1 MFKAWLAP
9 LFAIVIFCALLFLPV
24 TPYHWLLWVAGV
36 LSIIAVGLIIW
47 RCVLNKRLKSAEPI
61 QSAGSIGL
69 EKKELLDIKRKIYLL
84 DKSILI
90 LEWSIFILL
99 VTLRFL
105 NGQLL
110 THLTLK

>member
-9 LFAIVIFCALLFLPV
+9 LFAIVIFSALLFLPV
-24 TPYHWLLWVAGV
+24 TPYRWLLWLAGV
-36 LSIIAVGLIIW
+36 LSIIAIGLIIW
-47 RCVLNKRLKSAEPI
+47 RCVLNKQLK
-61 QSAGSIGL
+61 SAGSIGL

>member
-9 LFAIVIFCALLFLPV
+9 LFAIVIFSALLFLPV
-24 TPYHWLLWVAGV
+24 TPYRWLLWLAGV

-47 RCVLNKRLKSAEPI
+47 RCVLNKQLK
-61 QSAGSIGL
+61 SAGSIGL